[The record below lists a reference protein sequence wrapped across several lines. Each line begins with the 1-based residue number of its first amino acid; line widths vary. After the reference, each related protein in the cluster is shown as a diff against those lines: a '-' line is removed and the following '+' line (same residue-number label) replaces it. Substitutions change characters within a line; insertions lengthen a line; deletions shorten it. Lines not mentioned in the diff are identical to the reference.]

1 MPLEPVVRVRTV
13 LSPVP
18 MLTVDPGSSSLPLLL
33 SFVSSRSVAGLKVGD
48 RQRGVG
54 ARGDDDVLV
63 GGDLAERAAFCQVSV
78 FRLGSSRLVARGEAN
93 VPGRPGEVVV
103 FALMRCSSRA

>member
-1 MPLEPVVRVRTV
+1 MEPVVKVRTV

-18 MLTVDPGSSSLPLLL
+18 MLTVDPGSSLPLLL
-33 SFVSSRSVAGLKVGD
+33 SFVSSRSVAGLKVDD

-63 GGDLAERAAFCQVSV
+63 GSDLAERAAFCQVSV